1 MKTKTLIEKIKN
13 RKALLERQVD
23 RLELRE
29 KNYEN
34 REDNLTKHGFRDWG
48 RLTGRVIAK
57 EMEISFLEEL
67 IVEEEGKHGS
77 SEGTV

>member
-1 MKTKTLIEKIKN
+1 MKQKTLIEKIKD

-23 RLELRE
+23 RLELSE
-29 KNYEN
+29 KNYESN
-34 REDNLTKHGFRDWG
+34 EDNLSKHGLRSWG
-48 RLTGRVIAK
+48 KITGRVLAK

-67 IVEEEGKHGS
+67 IVAEEGKHGS